1 MSMRLPAPERRDQL
15 MATALEVFARQGFHA
30 TSMNE
35 IADAAGVT
43 KPVLYQHFASKR
55 GLYLEL
61 LSDVGNHL
69 LEAIAKA
76 TANAG
81 SPRAQVERGFAAY
94 FQWVADDHDAFK
106 LLFGS
111 GARRDEEFADAVRRV
126 ESAVAEAIASLI
138 AADIDEDHRTLLAYG
153 LVGLAEGTSRRLVAG
168 DIAFDPQ
175 RVAAQV
181 ADLAYAGLR
190 SVRRA

>member
-1 MSMRLPAPERRDQL
+1 MPQGSRSPFCTSTSRRSEGCTSSCCPTS
-15 MATALEVFARQGFHA
+15 AT
-30 TSMNE
+30 
-35 IADAAGVT
+35 D
-43 KPVLYQHFASKR
+43 
-55 GLYLEL
+55 
-61 LSDVGNHL
+61 L

-94 FQWVADDHDAFK
+94 FRWVADDHDAFK

-111 GARRDEEFADAVRRV
+111 GARRDEEFADAVRQV
-126 ESAVAEAIASLI
+126 EEAIAEAIAPLI
-138 AADIDEDHRTLLAYG
+138 AADIDDDHRTLLAYG

-168 DIAFDPQ
+168 ATPFDPQ

>member
-1 MSMRLPAPERRDQL
+1 

-43 KPVLYQHFASKR
+43 KPVLYQHFTSKR

-61 LSDVGNHL
+61 LSDVGNRL

-94 FQWVADDHDAFK
+94 FQ
-106 LLFGS
+106 
-111 GARRDEEFADAVRRV
+111 
-126 ESAVAEAIASLI
+126 
-138 AADIDEDHRTLLAYG
+138 
-153 LVGLAEGTSRRLVAG
+153 
-168 DIAFDPQ
+168 
-175 RVAAQV
+175 
-181 ADLAYAGLR
+181 
-190 SVRRA
+190 